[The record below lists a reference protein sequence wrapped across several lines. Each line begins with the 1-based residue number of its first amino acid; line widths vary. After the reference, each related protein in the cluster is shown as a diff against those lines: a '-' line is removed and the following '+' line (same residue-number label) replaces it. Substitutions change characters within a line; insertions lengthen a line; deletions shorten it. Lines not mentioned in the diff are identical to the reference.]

1 MKAGLEVCLAQ
12 PGPIPLAAEFT
23 CPPGELLALV
33 GPSGSGKTT
42 ILRAIAGLQRAASG
56 HVRCDGRVLFDA
68 ANGIDL
74 PPQRR
79 RVGML
84 FQDYALF
91 PHLSALD
98 NVRLALHDLPEAER
112 EARAR
117 GWLARTRVAG
127 LERRR
132 PDQLSGGEQQRVAL
146 ARAMARNPDVL
157 LLDEPFS
164 AVDQVTR
171 HRLRLELADL
181 ARSLD
186 VPIVLVTHDLDEAC
200 MLGDR
205 ICVLHRGRTLQQ
217 GAPEEVLSHPASAQI
232 ARLID
237 TRNIHTGMLVAHAP
251 DGAWSEVSWGG
262 LTLRTLHEP
271 RFSPG
276 ASVSWCIAPTEV
288 LLIPARARREDGE
301 NGMDTRVIGLLGG
314 GALTQAV
321 LKCSGPPGLLL
332 HLTLPSRVARRHALA
347 VGATLRVS
355 LPREAIHLMPPAPPR
370 ERRDGEEDG

>member
-1 MKAGLEVCLAQ
+1 MNGDLEVRLEQ
-12 PGPIPLAAEFT
+12 LGPIPLAAEFR
-23 CPPGELLALV
+23 CPPGQLVALV

-42 ILRAIAGLQRAASG
+42 ILRAIAGLYRVASA
-56 HVRCDGRVLFDA
+56 HVRCGERVLYDTTR
-68 ANGIDL
+68 GIDL

-98 NVRLALHDLPEAER
+98 NVRLALRDLPEAQR

-127 LERRR
+127 LEARR

-146 ARAMARNPDVL
+146 ARALARDPDML

-181 ARSLD
+181 ARTLD

-200 MLGDR
+200 MLADR

-217 GAPEEVLSHPASAQI
+217 DAPAEVLAHPATARV

-237 TRNIHTGMLVAHAP
+237 IRNIHVATLGAHAV
-251 DGAWSEVSWGG
+251 DGTWSEISWGG
-262 LTLRTLHEP
+262 RLLRTGHA
-271 RFSPG
+271 PG
-276 ASVSWCIAPTEV
+276 FAVGDELAWCIAPTEV
-288 LLIPARARREDGE
+288 LLIPEHARREDGE
-301 NGMDTRVIGLLGG
+301 NGLDTRVIGLLAG
-314 GALTQAV
+314 GAMTEAV
-321 LKCSGPPGLLL
+321 LKCSGAPGLLL
-332 HLTLPSRVARRHALA
+332 HLTLPTRVARRHALA
-347 VGATLRVS
+347 VGGRVRVS
-355 LPREAIHLMPPAPPR
+355 LPREAIHLMPPAAWR
-370 ERRDGEEDG
+370 GSRDADED